1 MAGLLDSIF
10 DPRQYTGLLGD
21 LQRWQRTPEQ
31 AQQAFEQPTSTY
43 AFGGQM
49 VPVYGQ
55 APSQPEISSQ
65 SRMPQ
70 AQAAV
75 PQQAAPQQEP
85 QLSAA
90 DRMQAAL
97 GGFVANAHT
106 GPMGALM
113 GGVMGATTGE
123 YGSRENLTIKALMA
137 KGLDRDTARAA
148 AKNPQLMSAVVPQ
161 LFGTKDKTDDIR
173 EFEYAKQQGFGGTL
187 EQWMQRKRGGAG
199 EYGMQPIYGTDKDG
213 RTVILQLGKSGDMVQ
228 SKIPDNISISGGIE
242 KIDLGT
248 KWALRDKRTGAIVG
262 YDNKDIEG
270 KESAEERGKV
280 QGQAQAALPAMELT
294 SRRTIQKI
302 DDFMNS
308 KGFNEVFG
316 ALDQF
321 RPNWTMSDAGRE
333 SLSRFKQLSG
343 EAFLEGRTM
352 LKGGGAITD
361 FESAKAESAIARLE
375 RSLNE
380 ADAKAA
386 LNDFKDAVRAGAEK
400 LRAQARGSAQPVA
413 PSQPSA
419 PPPTNSGWK
428 IERIP

>member
-1 MAGLLDSIF
+1 MAGLLDSVF
-10 DPRQYTGLLGD
+10 DPRQYAGLLGD

-31 AQQAFEQPTSTY
+31 AQQVFEQPTSTY

-55 APSQPEISSQ
+55 APSVSEISSQ
-65 SRMPQ
+65 SRIPQ
-70 AQAAV
+70 SAPVQQPQAAV
-75 PQQAAPQQEP
+75 DPQV
-85 QLSAA
+85 SGA
-90 DRMQAAL
+90 DRMRAAM
-97 GGFVANAHT
+97 GGFIENAHT
-106 GPMGALM
+106 GPMGALL
-113 GGVMGATTGE
+113 GGFMGATTGE
-123 YGSRENLTIKALMA
+123 YGSRENLTIKALMS
-137 KGLDRDTARAA
+137 KGLDRDMARAA

-173 EFEYAKQQGFGGTL
+173 EYEFAKQQGFGGTL

-199 EYGMQPIYGTDKDG
+199 EYGMQPIYGTDEKGDP
-213 RTVILQLGKSGDMVQ
+213 VIMQLGKGGDMVR
-228 SKIPDNISISGGIE
+228 SKVPDGVKISTGID

-248 KWALRDKRTGAIVG
+248 RWALRDKRSGAIVG
-262 YDNKDIEG
+262 YEDKDIVG

-280 QGQAQAALPAMELT
+280 QGQAQAALPGVELT
-294 SRRTIQKI
+294 SQRTIQKI

-316 ALDQF
+316 VLDQF

-400 LRAQARGSAQPVA
+400 LRAQARGSAQPA
-413 PSQPSA
+413 SPAQPSL
-419 PPPTNSGWK
+419 PPQSNSGWK
-428 IERIP
+428 IERLP